1 MSKVMVF
8 SDDARKNL
16 QSGVN
21 KLANAVTSTLGPNGR
36 NVIIEQQMGNPTS
49 TKDGVTV
56 AKAVELEDKIEN
68 IGAQLVK
75 QASIKTADGAGDGTT
90 TSTLLASEIYN
101 SGIQSIADYNVTEV
115 SRGIAKATDMVVEY
129 LEDNSREITD
139 EDQLRQVATISANN
153 GPEGGELIASSMDKV
168 GREGVVT
175 IEESRTGETYL
186 EVVEGMQF
194 NRGYKSIYFVTDNNS
209 MTATLSNPQILIV
222 DKKVTAAKE
231 LLPIL
236 EACSAQNKPLLIIA
250 DDIDGEALST
260 LVVNKMRGTLQVVAV
275 KAPEFGDRKKAIM
288 EDIATLTGG
297 QVVSPEKGMRLDKF
311 NADWLGQ
318 ARKVTVGKDDTTIV
332 DGKGEV
338 EAIEQRVEEIKSLI
352 DNSNSPF
359 EKETLQ
365 DRLGRLIGGVAIVH
379 VGGQSELEMKEK
391 KDRVEDALH
400 ATKAALE
407 EGILPGGGVA
417 LLNAAYKLEF
427 EGAEMD
433 FASESEAQGY
443 DILVKAIS
451 KPLQKILSNAGF
463 SNDDIDQVA
472 LEVISNENFW
482 YGFNLK
488 KDDYVDMFEEGII
501 DPAKVTRLALENAA
515 SVARTMLTTE
525 CIISNPV
532 EQKQDQMDF
541 NQFMLWERI
550 QQDKLTQPSLN
561 GGTGF
566 LKRLV
571 E

>member
-8 SDDARKNL
+8 SDDARKSL
-16 QSGVN
+16 QSGVK
-21 KLANAVTSTLGPNGR
+21 KLADAVTSTLGPNGR

-101 SGIQSIADYNVTEV
+101 SGIQSIANYNVTEV
-115 SRGIAKATDMVVEY
+115 SRGIAKATEMVVEY

-153 GPEGGELIASSMDKV
+153 DPEVGELIASSMDKV

-194 NRGYKSIYFVTDNNS
+194 SRGYKSIYFVTDNNS

-275 KAPEFGDRKKAIM
+275 KAPEFGDRKKAMM

-311 NADWLGQ
+311 DVNWLGSS
-318 ARKVTVGKDDTTIV
+318 RKVTVGKDETTIV
-332 DGKGEV
+332 DGKGDT

-427 EGAEMD
+427 EEGEID
-433 FASESEAQGY
+433 FGSESEAEGY
-443 DILVKAIS
+443 NILTKAIS
-451 KPLQKILSNAGF
+451 KPLQKILANAGF
-463 SNDDIDQVA
+463 SEPGIDEIA
-472 LEVISNENFW
+472 DNIMTDGNFW
-482 YGFNLK
+482 YGFNIK
-488 KDDYVDMFEEGII
+488 SDKYVDMFDEGII

-515 SVARTMLTTE
+515 SIARTMLTTE

-541 NQFMLWERI
+541 NQFM
-550 QQDKLTQPSLN
+550 
-561 GGTGF
+561 
-566 LKRLV
+566 
-571 E
+571 